1 MDASDDDE
9 DICSRVE
16 EKETTMQKIN
26 NDEKTEN
33 ASNEENVDESQL
45 NRKVKRKQRKK
56 L

>member
-26 NDEKTEN
+26 NDEKIEN
-33 ASNEENVDESQL
+33 PSNEENVNKENVDESQQ
-45 NRKVKRKQRKK
+45 NR
-56 L
+56 